1 MRIYLRL
8 LVAFLLLSAGNIVY
22 AEAQQEIRVTGTVT
36 SEGEPLPGVSVQV
49 KGASSGTITDI
60 DGNYSIEAPANGTIV
75 FRFVGM
81 RTVEQSVNNRNVIN
95 VTLESESKEL
105 DEVMVVAYVTAKKYS
120 FTGAASTMKAGE
132 IEKLQTSSVSR
143 VLEGTVSGV
152 QASAASGQPGTD
164 AEIRIRG
171 IGSFNSS
178 QDPLYVIDGVP
189 TNMSLNSLNKNDI
202 ESMKV
207 LKDEASASIYG

>member
-8 LVAFLLLSAGNIVY
+8 LVAFLLLSAGNVVY
-22 AEAQQEIRVTGTVT
+22 AEAQQEKRVTGTVT

-120 FTGAASTMKAGE
+120 FTGAASTVKGDECSKARYPGYR
-132 IEKLQTSSVSR
+132 LVLPAVSR
-143 VLEGTVSGV
+143 VRMRKFVFVVS
-152 QASAASGQPGTD
+152 
-164 AEIRIRG
+164 
-171 IGSFNSS
+171 
-178 QDPLYVIDGVP
+178 
-189 TNMSLNSLNKNDI
+189 
-202 ESMKV
+202 V
-207 LKDEASASIYG
+207 LLMLPVHRYML

>member
-8 LVAFLLLSAGNIVY
+8 LVVSLLLFAGNIVY
-22 AEAQQEIRVTGTVT
+22 AEAQQEKRVTGTVT
-36 SEGEPLPGVSVQV
+36 SEGEPLPGVSVQL

-60 DGNYSIEAPANGTIV
+60 DGNYSIEVPAAGTLV

-81 RTVEQSVNNRNVIN
+81 RSVEQPVNNRSVIN

-105 DEVMVVAYVTAKKYS
+105 EEVMVVAYATAKKYS

-152 QASAASGQPGTD
+152 QASADVYKRQFSGLSNER
-164 AEIRIRG
+164 EI
-171 IGSFNSS
+171 SS
-178 QDPLYVIDGVP
+178 SSEWS
-189 TNMSLNSLNKNDI
+189 MSKWDDKAVTSSSR
-202 ESMKV
+202 ER
-207 LKDEASASIYG
+207 

>member
-8 LVAFLLLSAGNIVY
+8 LVAFLLLSAGNVVY
-22 AEAQQEIRVTGTVT
+22 AEAQQEKRVTGTVT

-75 FRFVGM
+75 FRFVGL
-81 RTVEQSVNNRNVIN
+81 RTVEQAVNNRNVIN
-95 VTLESESKEL
+95 VTMESESKEL
-105 DEVMVVAYVTAKKYS
+105 EEVMVVAYATAKKYS

-143 VLEGTVSGV
+143 VLEGTVCKPVLPAVSPV
-152 QASAASGQPGTD
+152 RMPKSVFVVSVRSMPPVPRCMWLMAYLLMAASTRS
-164 AEIRIRG
+164 I
-171 IGSFNSS
+171 
-178 QDPLYVIDGVP
+178 LM
-189 TNMSLNSLNKNDI
+189 TSLP
-202 ESMKV
+202 
-207 LKDEASASIYG
+207 